1 MPGRSPQA
9 HHGTAWTERTLPT
22 NLGSVRTAE
31 KELLERLA
39 DAGYDED
46 QCFAVRLA
54 FEEALVNAMKHGN
67 RMDPRREVRIRYRIT
82 DECVEIC
89 VADEG
94 AGFEPGGVPDPT
106 TDENLQRPC
115 GRGIMLIRSY
125 MDEVAYEPPGNEVHM
140 VKYRQPSE
148 AAQG

>member
-9 HHGTAWTERTLPT
+9 HHGTAWTERVLPT
-22 NLGSVRTAE
+22 NLMAVRTAE
-31 KELLERLA
+31 RELLNRLA
-39 DAGYDED
+39 AAGYDD
-46 QCFAVRLA
+46 DHRFAVRLA

-67 RMDPRREVRIRYRIT
+67 RMDPRRTVRVRYRVT

-94 AGFEPGGVPDPT
+94 GGFEPGCVPDPT

-125 MDEVAYEPPGNEVHM
+125 MDEVAYEPPGNEVYM
-140 VKYRQPSE
+140 LKYRAS
-148 AAQG
+148 